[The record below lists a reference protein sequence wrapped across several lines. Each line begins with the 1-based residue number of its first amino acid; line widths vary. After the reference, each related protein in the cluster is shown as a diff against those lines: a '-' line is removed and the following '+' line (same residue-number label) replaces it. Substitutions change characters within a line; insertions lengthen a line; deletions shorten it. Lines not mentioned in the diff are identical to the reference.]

1 MWLLDRYSE
10 LIGIITQFVLA
21 QPILSIYLM
30 GSMIS
35 FGIYYSLA
43 STGMIKSVEEGLTIG
58 KKKAYLYAFLS
69 SWLLV
74 IMFLYGILKG
84 LFGKNNE
91 GGY

>member
-10 LIGIITQFVLA
+10 LIGIITLFVLA
-21 QPILSIYLM
+21 HPVLSIYLM

-43 STGMIKSVEEGLTIG
+43 STGMIKSVEQTLLN

>member
-10 LIGIITQFVLA
+10 LVGIIAPFVLA
-21 QPILSIYLM
+21 QPVLSIYLM

-43 STGMIKSVEEGLTIG
+43 SAGMIKSVEQALLN